1 MLMWVIVIGSRL
13 MLLVDRSWGVCIGTM
28 DLGQGYSWGEGREVL
43 GFHSNVTVIWY
54 NTWIYIQNLLLK
66 QTPKQN
72 AKGSFSVIR
81 R

>member
-54 NTWIYIQNLLLK
+54 NT
-66 QTPKQN
+66 
-72 AKGSFSVIR
+72 
-81 R
+81 